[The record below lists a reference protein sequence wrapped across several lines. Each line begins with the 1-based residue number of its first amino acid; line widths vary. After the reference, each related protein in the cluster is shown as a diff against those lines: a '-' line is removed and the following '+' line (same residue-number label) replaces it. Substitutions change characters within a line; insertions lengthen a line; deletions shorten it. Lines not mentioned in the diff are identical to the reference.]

1 MKQMINLY
9 EFRKAFMD
17 YGRED
22 NFSYDGLEVLFNYLQ
37 DYEEST
43 GVEVELDVIAIC
55 CDFTENTIKEA
66 LEYYEL
72 DSLDELVRNTLVLP
86 IDEESIIYLNY

>member
-1 MKQMINLY
+1 MINLY